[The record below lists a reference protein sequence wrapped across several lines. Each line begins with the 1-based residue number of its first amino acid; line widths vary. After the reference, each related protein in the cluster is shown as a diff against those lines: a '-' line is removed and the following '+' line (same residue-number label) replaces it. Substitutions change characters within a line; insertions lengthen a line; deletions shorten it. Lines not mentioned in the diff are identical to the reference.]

1 MGECRDC
8 AYSDRPIYKWPC
20 DVCRAT
26 KNGRSM
32 YCPEE
37 SDYIANDEG
46 KTDYISRWGA
56 QDAMTGENLIRNLD
70 SVENGEA
77 KRYARAAIRVLE
89 QLEPAD
95 VRPVP
100 VGGIGEMS
108 DGYHT
113 FNGLY
118 YQRMVLF
125 AALVK
130 QNKDSAWKSHRH
142 EDGELCFGGGWFI
155 VGIDTPD
162 GSYTYHYEDKD
173 WDLFDCEELPVGKHW
188 DGHTEDDVTRL
199 LSLPEVRPVVYCRD
213 CRWFYDGLGMK
224 CCANHKGLVI
234 TDENGFCHHAKPK
247 NGGTD
252 G

>member
-1 MGECRDC
+1 ME
-8 AYSDRPIYKWPC
+8 
-20 DVCRAT
+20 
-26 KNGRSM
+26 
-32 YCPEE
+32 
-37 SDYIANDEG
+37 
-46 KTDYISRWGA
+46 TDFISRWRA
-56 QDAMTGENLIRNLD
+56 QDAMTEKNLIRNLD
-70 SVENGEA
+70 QVENGDA

-100 VGGIGEMS
+100 AGGIGEMS

-155 VGIDTPD
+155 VGIDTPE

-188 DGHTEDDVTRL
+188 DGHREDDVTRL
-199 LSLPEVRPVVYCRD
+199 LSLPDVRTVKRGKWERKPDPTWFDEDVPVCSICGCMTMLRKEYPFCPYCGADMRGEP
-213 CRWFYDGLGMK
+213 DG
-224 CCANHKGLVI
+224 A
-234 TDENGFCHHAKPK
+234 
-247 NGGTD
+247 
-252 G
+252 

>member
-1 MGECRDC
+1 MD
-8 AYSDRPIYKWPC
+8 K
-20 DVCRAT
+20 
-26 KNGRSM
+26 
-32 YCPEE
+32 
-37 SDYIANDEG
+37 
-46 KTDYISRWGA
+46 YISLYAALDLTFSQGINEDGLLYVPYR
-56 QDAMTGENLIRNLD
+56 EVIEHLRNIP
-70 SVENGEA
+70 A
-77 KRYARAAIRVLE
+77 
-89 QLEPAD
+89 AD
-95 VRPVP
+95 VRLVP
-100 VGGIGEMS
+100 PGGIGEMS

-155 VGIDTPD
+155 VGIDTPE
-162 GSYTYHYEDKD
+162 GNYTYHYEDKD

-199 LSLPEVRPVVYCRD
+199 LSLPEMRPVRPC
-213 CRWFYDGLGMK
+213 DGCPFCVCEKHG
-224 CCANHKGLVI
+224 VI
-234 TDENGFCHHAKPK
+234 CPSDPGFRCDTR
-247 NGGTD
+247 GGAD

>member
-1 MGECRDC
+1 MD
-8 AYSDRPIYKWPC
+8 
-20 DVCRAT
+20 
-26 KNGRSM
+26 
-32 YCPEE
+32 
-37 SDYIANDEG
+37 
-46 KTDYISRWGA
+46 DYISREAEIQFFNDWVDDLDK
-56 QDAMTGENLIRNLD
+56 QIND
-70 SVENGEA
+70 SVNYPHLRSDY
-77 KRYARAAIRVLE
+77 KVCKTQLLDCVHAIKKM
-89 QLEPAD
+89 PSAD

-100 VGGIGEMS
+100 PGGIGEMS

-130 QNKDSAWKSHRH
+130 QNKNSAWKSHRH

-155 VGIDTPD
+155 VGLDTPK

-199 LSLPEVRPVVYCRD
+199 LSLPEMRPVVLCRD
-213 CRWFYDGLGMK
+213 CKHFNPYPGD
-224 CCANHKGLVI
+224 C
-234 TDENGFCHHAKPK
+234 
-247 NGGTD
+247 TD
-252 G
+252 GGIEGVCKRHNSIGVLVMDEDFCSDAERI

>member
-1 MGECRDC
+1 MAEKYVSVSELRKLLGIPADGKCSNCQFSTFHGCKDDSLREACEAIDD
-8 AYSDRPIYKWPC
+8 A
-20 DVCRAT
+20 
-26 KNGRSM
+26 
-32 YCPEE
+32 PE
-37 SDYIANDEG
+37 
-46 KTDYISRWGA
+46 
-56 QDAMTGENLIRNLD
+56 
-70 SVENGEA
+70 
-77 KRYARAAIRVLE
+77 
-89 QLEPAD
+89 AD

-100 VGGIGEMS
+100 PGGIGEMS

-125 AALVK
+125 AELVK

-155 VGIDTPD
+155 VGIDTPK

-199 LSLPEVRPVVYCRD
+199 LSLPEMRPVVRGKWEYEEQEV
-213 CRWFYDGLGMK
+213 GG
-224 CCANHKGLVI
+224 V
-234 TDENGFCHHAKPK
+234 
-247 NGGTD
+247 NGGVGTICGYRCPICD
-252 G
+252 ILDVYETNFCPNCGARTEGGKRE

>member
-1 MGECRDC
+1 MSE
-8 AYSDRPIYKWPC
+8 K
-20 DVCRAT
+20 
-26 KNGRSM
+26 
-32 YCPEE
+32 
-37 SDYIANDEG
+37 
-46 KTDYISRWGA
+46 YISVETA
-56 QDAMTGENLIRNLD
+56 VALAMQYCSDDDGVCSKAGHDLRELLDDLENA
-70 SVENGEA
+70 V
-77 KRYARAAIRVLE
+77 
-89 QLEPAD
+89 PAD

-100 VGGIGEMS
+100 PGGCGEMS

-155 VGIDTPD
+155 VGIDTPE

-199 LSLPEVRPVVYCRD
+199 LSLPEMRPMKWISVAERLPKERERVLCFCRANIID
-213 CRWFYDGLGMK
+213 VLRYDTAEWYHDPTHSYMF
-224 CCANHKGLVI
+224 
-234 TDENGFCHHAKPK
+234 GFVTHWMPMPEPPK
-247 NGGTD
+247 EE
-252 G
+252 

>member
-1 MGECRDC
+1 M
-8 AYSDRPIYKWPC
+8 A
-20 DVCRAT
+20 
-26 KNGRSM
+26 
-32 YCPEE
+32 
-37 SDYIANDEG
+37 
-46 KTDYISRWGA
+46 DYISR
-56 QDAMTGENLIRNLD
+56 
-70 SVENGEA
+70 
-77 KRYARAAIRVLE
+77 KAAIEVLRKYKVDPFDTGFIDDTIYGFTDGIDTAISE
-89 QLEPAD
+89 LSVMPAAD

-100 VGGIGEMS
+100 PGGIGEMS

-155 VGIDTPD
+155 VGLDTPK

-199 LSLPEVRPVVYCRD
+199 LSLPEMRPAVRGKWEKVGEQMLINLENART
-213 CRWFYDGLGMK
+213 CRWKIATFTDMTASNGSPQRMNLGRCKPDK
-224 CCANHKGLVI
+224 CSKKSDCTRPCFPREEAAEKWNRREGKQ
-234 TDENGFCHHAKPK
+234 
-247 NGGTD
+247 
-252 G
+252 

>member
-1 MGECRDC
+1 MD
-8 AYSDRPIYKWPC
+8 
-20 DVCRAT
+20 
-26 KNGRSM
+26 
-32 YCPEE
+32 
-37 SDYIANDEG
+37 
-46 KTDYISRWGA
+46 DYISREAEIQFFNDWA
-56 QDAMTGENLIRNLD
+56 DDLDKKIND
-70 SVENGEA
+70 SVNYPHLRSDY
-77 KRYARAAIRVLE
+77 KVCKTQLLDCIHAIE
-89 QLEPAD
+89 KMPAAD

-100 VGGIGEMS
+100 PGGIGEMS

-155 VGIDTPD
+155 VGLDTPK

-199 LSLPEVRPVVYCRD
+199 LSLPEMRPVSEIEKIIESLQEQADIYNARAKELLVEE
-213 CRWFYDGLGMK
+213 DGQVSQYTWAVSLRETYRRIIK
-224 CCANHKGLVI
+224 TLDDLI
-234 TDENGFCHHAKPK
+234 S
-247 NGGTD
+247 
-252 G
+252 

>member
-1 MGECRDC
+1 MSEKYISVET
-8 AYSDRPIYKWPC
+8 AI
-20 DVCRAT
+20 ALA
-26 KNGRSM
+26 M
-32 YCPEE
+32 QYCP
-37 SDYIANDEG
+37 DNDGVCSKSGHDLRELL
-46 KTDYISRWGA
+46 D
-56 QDAMTGENLIRNLD
+56 DLEN
-70 SVENGEA
+70 
-77 KRYARAAIRVLE
+77 AA
-89 QLEPAD
+89 PAD

-100 VGGIGEMS
+100 PGGIGEMS

-142 EDGELCFGGGWFI
+142 EDGEMCFGGGWFI

-199 LSLPEVRPVVYCRD
+199 LSLPEMRPMARGEWITRTDVAPYRPDGEITSWTYKCAICGTLSRLKYNYCPN
-213 CRWFYDGLGMK
+213 CG
-224 CCANHKGLVI
+224 ANMRREEEQHG
-234 TDENGFCHHAKPK
+234 
-247 NGGTD
+247 
-252 G
+252 

>member
-1 MGECRDC
+1 MD
-8 AYSDRPIYKWPC
+8 
-20 DVCRAT
+20 
-26 KNGRSM
+26 
-32 YCPEE
+32 
-37 SDYIANDEG
+37 
-46 KTDYISRWGA
+46 DYISREA
-56 QDAMTGENLIRNLD
+56 EIRFFNNWVDDLDKQIDD
-70 SVENGEA
+70 SVGYPHLRSDY
-77 KRYARAAIRVLE
+77 KVCKTQLLDCIHAIKE
-89 QLEPAD
+89 MPAAD

-100 VGGIGEMS
+100 PGGIGEMS

-155 VGIDTPD
+155 VGIDTPK

-199 LSLPEVRPVVYCRD
+199 LSLPEMRPVSEIEKIIESLQEQADIYNARAKELLVEE
-213 CRWFYDGLGMK
+213 DGQVSQYTWAVSLRETYRRIIK
-224 CCANHKGLVI
+224 TLDDLI
-234 TDENGFCHHAKPK
+234 S
-247 NGGTD
+247 
-252 G
+252 

>member
-1 MGECRDC
+1 MSEKYINASSLIKRFEKWHDDLNRQIEGSVDFPSTRYGYKICR
-8 AYSDRPIYKWPC
+8 
-20 DVCRAT
+20 T
-26 KNGRSM
+26 
-32 YCPEE
+32 
-37 SDYIANDEG
+37 
-46 KTDYISRWGA
+46 
-56 QDAMTGENLIRNLD
+56 
-70 SVENGEA
+70 
-77 KRYARAAIRVLE
+77 
-89 QLEPAD
+89 QLEDCMNEVLRFPGTD

-100 VGGIGEMS
+100 PGGIGEMS

-113 FNGLY
+113 FNSLY

-199 LSLPEVRPVVYCRD
+199 LSLPEMRPVVRGHWIGKDEAEKIFEENYSDYPEGNCSVCGHCDWDCVESEGFNYCPN
-213 CRWFYDGLGMK
+213 CGAEM
-224 CCANHKGLVI
+224 
-234 TDENGFCHHAKPK
+234 T
-247 NGGTD
+247 GGS
-252 G
+252 GNE

>member
-1 MGECRDC
+1 ME
-8 AYSDRPIYKWPC
+8 
-20 DVCRAT
+20 
-26 KNGRSM
+26 N
-32 YCPEE
+32 
-37 SDYIANDEG
+37 
-46 KTDYISRWGA
+46 DYISRWRA
-56 QDAMTGENLIRNLD
+56 QDAMTEENLIRNLD
-70 SVENGEA
+70 QVENGDA

-100 VGGIGEMS
+100 AGGIGEMS

-155 VGIDTPD
+155 VGIDTPE

-199 LSLPEVRPVVYCRD
+199 LSLPEMRPVNRGEWEWRNV
-213 CRWFYDGLGMK
+213 DGRCVLACSKCGSIMPTDHALDYIDAADNHFCYWCGADMK
-224 CCANHKGLVI
+224 
-234 TDENGFCHHAKPK
+234 
-247 NGGTD
+247 GGAD
-252 G
+252 VP

>member
-1 MGECRDC
+1 MEYDH
-8 AYSDRPIYKWPC
+8 
-20 DVCRAT
+20 
-26 KNGRSM
+26 
-32 YCPEE
+32 
-37 SDYIANDEG
+37 
-46 KTDYISRWGA
+46 ISRGKA

-70 SVENGEA
+70 DVENGEA
-77 KRYARAAIRVLE
+77 RRYARAAIRVLE
-89 QLEPAD
+89 RLKPAN

-100 VGGIGEMS
+100 PGGIGEMS

-155 VGIDTPD
+155 VGIDTPE

-173 WDLFDCEELPVGKHW
+173 WDLFDCEELPAGKHW

-199 LSLPEVRPVVYCRD
+199 LSLPEVRPVVRGEWIETGYFDQDYQPIYECSHCHGEVADSFMAKHLFCLHCGADMRPE
-213 CRWFYDGLGMK
+213 GG
-224 CCANHKGLVI
+224 ANG
-234 TDENGFCHHAKPK
+234 
-247 NGGTD
+247 
-252 G
+252 